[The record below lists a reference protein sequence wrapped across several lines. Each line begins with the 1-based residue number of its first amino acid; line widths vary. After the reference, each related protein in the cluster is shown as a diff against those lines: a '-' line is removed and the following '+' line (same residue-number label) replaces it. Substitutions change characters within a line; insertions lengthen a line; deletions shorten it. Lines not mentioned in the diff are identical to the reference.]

1 MRSRA
6 GLFESACKVLAQQ
19 GELAFDAAG
28 AADHDMVGAHMAGYR
43 HQLAGERAE
52 APLHAIADD
61 GLADLLADGEADALQ
76 WIAVLAI
83 ADEKDEARRRRA
95 PSGVRS
101 EEVRALSK
109 DV

>member
-1 MRSRA
+1 
-6 GLFESACKVLAQQ
+6 
-19 GELAFDAAG
+19 
-28 AADHDMVGAHMAGYR
+28 MARYR
-43 HQLAGERAE
+43 HQLAGERTE

-83 ADEKDEARRRRA
+83 THEKDKARRRRA

-101 EEVRALSK
+101 EKVRAFPK